1 VANRNWIASWE
12 TFGLID
18 VGDGNIVLRASN
30 SQYVCAEGSGGREIL
45 ANRNWIGPWES
56 FGLIDLGNGNIALR
70 AFNGQYIN
78 AAGSGGQVMANSAS
92 AGTGETFALKYLA

>member
-1 VANRNWIASWE
+1 MANGNSIGSPEILRLINLKADNVALQASNGLYVCAEGGGGREVVANRNWIASWE

-45 ANRNWIGPWES
+45 ANRNWIVHGS
-56 FGLIDLGNGNIALR
+56 HLAL
-70 AFNGQYIN
+70 
-78 AAGSGGQVMANSAS
+78 
-92 AGTGETFALKYLA
+92 